1 MKFHTEGHLPSS
13 MIAVLASKA
22 YGIKDIKFKH
32 AYEFDSRDLWL
43 NNDFDFYI
51 EQVLDSFWD

>member
-1 MKFHTEGHLPSS
+1 
-13 MIAVLASKA
+13 MIAGLASKA
-22 YGIKDIKFKH
+22 YGIKDLKFKH

-51 EQVLDSFWD
+51 EQVMDDFLG